1 MTDTTKPLTQ
11 GEILNAAML
20 IEGCRN
26 TARVMWG
33 VNGDVTRV
41 IHGHLRAI
49 MHNNVASGE
58 STKSEDIRD
67 LWVWITATME
77 FWLPVSQVLEQMAEG
92 TFVFEVD

>member
-1 MTDTTKPLTQ
+1 MTETKPCLTQ
-11 GEILNAAML
+11 AEILNAAML

-41 IHGHLRAI
+41 LHGQLRCI
-49 MHNNVASGE
+49 MHSNPASGE
-58 STKSEDIRD
+58 STRSEDIRD
-67 LWVWITATME
+67 LWVWITTSME
-77 FWLPVSQVLEQMAEG
+77 WWLPVSQVLDQMAQG